1 MNRVVFQGVLD
12 FAMKIRWFAKE
23 FCMYSV
29 MNEVVCQ
36 GVLDSAMNQTVCQGV
51 LDSAM
56 NR

>member
-1 MNRVVFQGVLD
+1 MNQVVFQGVLD

-23 FCMYSV
+23 LCIYSA
-29 MNEVVCQ
+29 MNEAVCQ

-56 NR
+56 IR